1 MKYYITFLLLS
12 VLLCGKMFAQQPDST
27 KIKELNK
34 LRTESG
40 VDPTRV
46 QSKVSY
52 SMMIFDPVNNPGNI
66 QNKFTLNI
74 GINRWSFSAKYNI
87 VTKLSPTAGRGFSTG
102 GGDFR
107 FSVLNAFFVKGKH
120 ALAASAEFSVP
131 TGAPGYGSQYF
142 SLTPALT
149 YSFTITPSLFVAMQ
163 PQYTFPLMKDPE
175 YPNLG
180 ILTIRTFLAKF
191 TRSGYF
197 FVFEPRPIY
206 DFENKKFD
214 MIISPIVGKALG
226 KGFNLLGLME
236 IPVTT
241 TMYEN
246 TGILYQFGINKS
258 F

>member
-1 MKYYITFLLLS
+1 MKQNLSILILFLF
-12 VLLCGKMFAQQPDST
+12 VCGKTFAQQPDST
-27 KIKELNK
+27 EIKKLSK

-46 QSKVSY
+46 QSKASY
-52 SMMIFDPVNNPGNI
+52 SMLIYDPVVNPGRVN
-66 QNKFTLNI
+66 NKFSMNI
-74 GINRWSFSAKYNI
+74 GIKRWSFSAKYDI
-87 VTKLSPTAGRGFSTG
+87 VTKLSPIKGNGFSSG
-102 GGDFR
+102 SGDFR

-149 YSFTITPSLFVAMQ
+149 YSFTITPSLFFAIQ
-163 PQYTFPLMKDPE
+163 PQYTFPLLKDPA
-175 YPNLG
+175 YPSLG
-180 ILTIRTFLAKF
+180 ILTVRTFLAKF
-191 TRSGYF
+191 TQSGYF

-206 DFENKKFD
+206 DFTNKKFD
-214 MIISPIVGKALG
+214 MIISPILGKALG
-226 KGFNLLGLME
+226 KGFNLLYLME

-241 TMYEN
+241 SMYEK
-246 TGILYQFGINKS
+246 TGILYQFGVNKS

>member
-1 MKYYITFLLLS
+1 MKYHISVLIFFLLF
-12 VLLCGKMFAQQPDST
+12 CGKTFAQQPDST
-27 KIKELNK
+27 EIKKLSK

-46 QSKVSY
+46 QSKASY
-52 SMMIFDPVNNPGNI
+52 SMLIYDPVVNPGRI
-66 QNKFTLNI
+66 ENKFTMNI
-74 GINRWSFSAKYNI
+74 GISRWSFTAKYNI
-87 VTKLSPTAGRGFSTG
+87 VTKLSPAEGNGFSSG
-102 GGDFR
+102 SGDFR
-107 FSVLNAFFVKGKH
+107 FTVLNAFFVKGKH

-149 YSFTITPSLFVAMQ
+149 YSFTITPSLFVAIQ
-163 PQYTFPLMKDPE
+163 PQYTFPLLKDPA

-180 ILTIRTFLAKF
+180 ILTIRSFIAKF
-191 TRSGYF
+191 TQSGYF

-206 DFENKKFD
+206 DFVNKKFD
-214 MIISPIVGKALG
+214 VIISPIVGKALG
-226 KGFNLLGLME
+226 KGFNLLYLME